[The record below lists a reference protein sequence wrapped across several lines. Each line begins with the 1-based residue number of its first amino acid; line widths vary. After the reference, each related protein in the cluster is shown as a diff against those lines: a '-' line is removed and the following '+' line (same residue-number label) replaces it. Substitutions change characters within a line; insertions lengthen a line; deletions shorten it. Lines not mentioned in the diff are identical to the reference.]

1 MKKFFEKVKDVA
13 KKIKDAIVAALKK
26 AKEALDKF
34 LDWCYEHPMF
44 TMIVAFIGGVLV
56 LDKLAARCGDNDI
69 PVHVPTREEKLNR
82 YIDNEL
88 YKANHRNEY
97 DTEDHMK
104 NVRDAMLTL
113 STLKRLN
120 TEEKKEE
127 AEAPILDPIT
137 V

>member
-13 KKIKDAIVAALKK
+13 KKIKDTIVAALKK

-34 LDWCYEHPMF
+34 LDWCYDHPMF
-44 TMIVAFIGGVLV
+44 TIIAATIGGTFV
-56 LDKLAARCGDNDI
+56 LDKLGAGRVDDDI

-120 TEEKKEE
+120 SEEKKEE
-127 AEAPILDPIT
+127 PEVPILDPIT